1 MDPATKDKFKWK
13 FYRLQLLINIVVI
26 LIAVAVIS
34 LFLAPVNLR
43 IPVAAMLILAAI
55 VLGFFTWKRYKETKA
70 WLEEQSRTTDS
81 IPTDIK

>member
-34 LFLAPVNLR
+34 LFLAPEKLR
-43 IPVAAMLILAAI
+43 IPAAVILLLAAI

-70 WLEEQSRTTDS
+70 WLEEQSRSTESISTD
-81 IPTDIK
+81 TQ